1 MFLKKYQIIVVSE
14 LKAFYGKSRETK
26 DAFDTARKA
35 LPAEMRRTL
44 NWVQTTFQ
52 TAVKEYKDRCTN
64 GLGEYYPRVI
74 MKVPT
79 GGGKTLLAVEAIR
92 EYQNLFARKRTG
104 LVVWIVPSET
114 IYSQTVR
121 KLRDKANPLRQL
133 LDQASGNKTLILEK
147 GQRLTTHDIEENLVI
162 LFVMIQSISRQNGK
176 EALKVFQDSGG
187 FESFFPS
194 DNRYDLHAELIKACP
209 NLDLLSRIGPIIRT
223 SLGNAIRLS
232 KPFIIIDEIHKVF
245 SDMAR
250 KTIDGLNPEMVL
262 GLTATPKKVEA
273 HFGYI
278 SAFLYKILSEVKT
291 KGETDLK
298 KFFK

>member
-1 MFLKKYQIIVVSE
+1 
-14 LKAFYGKSRETK
+14 
-26 DAFDTARKA
+26 
-35 LPAEMRRTL
+35 MRHTL

-52 TAVKEYKDRCTN
+52 TAAKEYKDRCTN

>member
-1 MFLKKYQIIVVSE
+1 MFLKKYQVKVVSE
-14 LKAFYGKSRETK
+14 LKAFYGKARETK
-26 DAFDTARKA
+26 DAFDAARKA
-35 LPAEMRRTL
+35 LPAEMRHTL

-52 TAVKEYKDRCTN
+52 TASKDYKDRCTN

-114 IYSQTVR
+114 IYSQTVQ

-162 LFVMIQSISRQNGK
+162 LFNK
-176 EALKVFQDSGG
+176 KFNKT
-187 FESFFPS
+187 
-194 DNRYDLHAELIKACP
+194 DNFIIFYSNKYVIAFLF
-209 NLDLLSRIGPIIRT
+209 NVLSRR
-223 SLGNAIRLS
+223 SHCRL
-232 KPFIIIDEIHKVF
+232 F
-245 SDMAR
+245 
-250 KTIDGLNPEMVL
+250 TGQ
-262 GLTATPKKVEA
+262 
-273 HFGYI
+273 
-278 SAFLYKILSEVKT
+278 
-291 KGETDLK
+291 
-298 KFFK
+298 